1 MNYKEIIK
9 AQADEVTRTRRKNL
23 QFLVTQYGSQ
33 KALAIALS
41 RTPSQ
46 IGQLVRDNSPKG
58 IGDDLSRAIESTL
71 GLEAGYL
78 DRVRNDEQSVKVRQL
93 TKAESKVNRLPLLS
107 TVQAGMPTDHGDIC
121 YDEYIE
127 VYGDLPSGC
136 YGLKVK
142 GDSMTPLIDDGDIV
156 IVDPTRWPKPGD
168 YVVARSELENLNE
181 ATVKRYYPVGFDA
194 SGLEV
199 FEARPL
205 NPLYPVM
212 HSVDQRLTIIG
223 TVCKLMKDL

>member
-23 QFLVTQYGSQ
+23 QFLVTKYGSQ

-58 IGDDLSRAIESTL
+58 IGDDLSRTIESTL
-71 GLEAGYL
+71 GLEPGYL
-78 DRVRNDEQSVKVRQL
+78 DKKVERALNPNVKPL
-93 TKAESKVNRLPLLS
+93 SKNESKVNRIPLLS
-107 TVQAGMPTDHGDIC
+107 TVQAGLPTDHGDLC
-121 YDEYIE
+121 YDEFVE
-127 VYGDLPSGC
+127 VPGNLPKGC
-136 YGLKVK
+136 YALKVT
-142 GDSMTPLIDDGDIV
+142 GDSMSPLIDDGDMV
-156 IVDPTRWPKPGD
+156 VVDPSRWPKPGD
-168 YVVARSELENLNE
+168 CIVARSEIESLSE

-194 SGLEV
+194 AGREI

-205 NPLYPVM
+205 NEMYPVM
-212 HSVDQRLTIIG
+212 HSVDQKLEIIG
-223 TVCKLMKDL
+223 TVCKLIKDM